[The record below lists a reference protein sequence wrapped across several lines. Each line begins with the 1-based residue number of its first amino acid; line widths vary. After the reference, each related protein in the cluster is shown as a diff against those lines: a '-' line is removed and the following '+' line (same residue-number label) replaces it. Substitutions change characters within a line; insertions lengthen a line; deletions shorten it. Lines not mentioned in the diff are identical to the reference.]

1 MMLPD
6 LPQSFP
12 ASRFPPGTIGFP
24 GTIAA
29 SVYADSIVPGLIV
42 PETLSGT
49 IKPNEYATFPVPGLS
64 SLKRG

>member
-1 MMLPD
+1 MMLPN
-6 LPQSFP
+6 LPPSFP
-12 ASRFPPGTIGFP
+12 VGI
-24 GTIAA
+24 I
-29 SVYADSIVPGLIV
+29 